1 MMKVVIIGSGN
12 VATVFAKL
20 LHLQQHKIVQVYSK
34 QLLHAQ
40 QLAEMVDATAIDDVA
55 LINHSADI
63 YILALADKAIESIA
77 SQLKL
82 NNQLVVHTAGSV
94 SINVLQQVSE
104 NYGVLYPIQ
113 SIRKEMSLS
122 TPIPFAVDGS
132 SVTVIV
138 QLIALAKTLHPNVV
152 HYNDEQR
159 LKLHV
164 AAIFAC
170 NFVNYMYVQSASFCA
185 SEHLD
190 FTVLQSLIEETA
202 NRLQLKHPTEV
213 FTGPAVR
220 GDVNT
225 INKHLELLQ
234 AYPNL
239 QELYKMLSEQI
250 MGQFK
255 VEDRR

>member
-20 LHLQQHKIVQVYSK
+20 LHLHQHNIVQVYSK

-40 QLAEMVDATAIDDVA
+40 ELAEIVDAIAIDDLAVVEQ
-55 LINHSADI
+55 SADL
-63 YILALADKAIESIA
+63 YILALSDKAIEPIST
-77 SQLKL
+77 QLKL

-94 SINVLQQVSE
+94 SINVLQQVSS

-122 TPIPFAVDGS
+122 TPIPFAIDGS
-132 SVTVIV
+132 SVTVIE
-138 QLIALAKTLHPNVV
+138 QLTALAKTLHPQVV
-152 HYNDEQR
+152 HYNDVQR

-185 SEHLD
+185 NEHLD

-202 NRLQLKHPTEV
+202 NRLQLNHPTEV

-225 INKHLELLQ
+225 INKHLALLQ
-234 AYPNL
+234 VYPNL

-255 VEDRR
+255 V